1 MKRRISKIGMVL
13 TGAALLCAG
22 AFVTAQPAAADG
34 HACARSSCAAE
45 VNFTSKGEY
54 FTVHDYSSDGH
65 SAVGLLWYWNG
76 SEYIPH
82 SYVWNT
88 GGLNGDAV
96 TVNYAIPE
104 GRSVMYIACLGE
116 SKTGEIFD
124 CGDASYDTA

>member
-1 MKRRISKIGMVL
+1 M
-13 TGAALLCAG
+13 
-22 AFVTAQPAAADG
+22 
-34 HACARSSCAAE
+34 RSIAE
-45 VNFTSKGEY
+45 VVGRGTG
-54 FTVHDYSSDGH
+54 HDPHGKVAAWVWSGGGWTPHRYQ
-65 SAVGLLWYWNG
+65 VYLWNG